1 MPREDLTGRVAL
13 VTGATSGI
21 GRAIA
26 ERLNEHGVKL
36 ALAAR
41 RDAEPVVEGAFQQ
54 QVDVRDAAAMAAF
67 ADETVSRF
75 GQIDI
80 VVANAGVGHYG
91 EFLDVPPERVEEM
104 IDTNFTGTVNTVRA
118 ALPHLLERDAGGDI
132 VAIASEAGRRGLA
145 GEAAYSAS
153 KFGQVGFI
161 KAMDHELRPRG
172 IRATNLCPGG
182 VATAF
187 AVGEGRG
194 RIEGS
199 PALDGMMQ
207 ADDIADLAEFVL
219 TCPRRYR
226 ILEVAL
232 RAMTEESWG

>member
-194 RIEGS
+194 RTEGS